1 MKKVLCLIMLVI
13 LAVSIVGV
21 ASADVISINTEDAS
35 VVEIAEAIEKLKE
48 LLILKNGGYEP
59 GLTLEN
65 FNKIETGMT
74 YEMVVALFGAP
85 GEVQMELDMGSPE
98 YRTVNYQWG
107 SGFEY
112 CAITFQGDKVAMKMQ
127 IGLK

>member
-1 MKKVLCLIMLVI
+1 MKDIVKDSLKTIE
-13 LAVSIVGV
+13 SICRKYDLHTL
-21 ASADVISINTEDAS
+21 S
-35 VVEIAEAIEKLKE
+35 EKMHK
-48 LLILKNGGYEP
+48 
-59 GLTLEN
+59 
-65 FNKIETGMT
+65 
-74 YEMVVALFGAP
+74 
-85 GEVQMELDMGSPE
+85 VQMELDMGSPE